1 MSDSQPVD
9 SQPAEATTPHTAQQ
23 QDLQGLDQPGH
34 SVPPSEFVYQLILEQ
49 FWGDGVSKREIR
61 SVYTTASDA
70 NSACLE
76 YLLRTWTRDQFS
88 LYEISASPQRSEL
101 SKVSAV
107 ISGDR
112 FHVWVERHPWVGTL
126 DFSSKAIAQRAGK
139 GPNAYILQRT
149 IKDASGGKRRST
161 TRGIYASRQLA
172 RQALSRDELPSDSD
186 WSSDQGYVVEPGGE
200 YAHAISPSGRTAWL
214 FVEVRPL
221 YLSYTRLEQELQ
233 ESIESTSHLGTSQN
247 PISLEDNST
256 PASPTALMPHAHL
269 SAPYSRSSI
278 DNPFSPMPSNPD
290 EAGAFVYL
298 VLQLKTI
305 PYTPPI
311 LTVEAVA
318 YEIEVAN
325 RFGIALLESFSGP
338 KAMFE
343 PTFRDDGCLQGTIEQ
358 RSRDEG
364 LTVWVEKR
372 AVLLGED
379 PLESD
384 LMSEHGSVQLNRAFT
399 DPERNSGWT
408 ATTVPAADNEDAPG
422 LISRGQK
429 RAEPEDGL
437 DTPAPKS
444 ACLSR
449 PTKVNGESSPTQT
462 TAGVGLD
469 ARYNIVSFTRHH
481 LDSAKESD
489 PSSRTSYVIIESLDE
504 LAVAIVRARVQFYS
518 ALTNMDVTA
527 LDIVDNL
534 DRDHRIIQACSRSDP
549 ALVLCE
555 IRVEDNRGTE

>member
-1 MSDSQPVD
+1 
-9 SQPAEATTPHTAQQ
+9 
-23 QDLQGLDQPGH
+23 
-34 SVPPSEFVYQLILEQ
+34 
-49 FWGDGVSKREIR
+49 
-61 SVYTTASDA
+61 
-70 NSACLE
+70 
-76 YLLRTWTRDQFS
+76 
-88 LYEISASPQRSEL
+88 
-101 SKVSAV
+101 
-107 ISGDR
+107 
-112 FHVWVERHPWVGTL
+112 
-126 DFSSKAIAQRAGK
+126 
-139 GPNAYILQRT
+139 
-149 IKDASGGKRRST
+149 
-161 TRGIYASRQLA
+161 
-172 RQALSRDELPSDSD
+172 
-186 WSSDQGYVVEPGGE
+186 
-200 YAHAISPSGRTAWL
+200 L